1 MTTEFKADFNS
12 RLAGVLLGTA
22 VGDALGLPA
31 EGLSRRRQRRLLPGP
46 CRHRLI
52 LGRGMISDDTE
63 HTLLVAQS
71 LLENDRDAADFQ
83 RRLGRRLRWWFA
95 ALPAGC
101 GRATARA
108 CLKLWLGIPASRSG
122 VFSAGNGPAMRSA
135 VIGAYFHEQPDALR
149 QFVQA
154 STVVTHT
161 DPEALYGALTVARL
175 AAWAVAHD
183 ADSPPDQE
191 ALAQLLAR
199 SVRPDDVRWQ
209 NYLAAVLSCYKDR
222 ATVAEMTARIGV
234 EKRVSGYIYHT
245 VPVAV
250 YAWLRHYGDFQA
262 TISAALE
269 CGGDTDTVCAIAGA
283 LAGATVGVEGIPP
296 EWVAGVIEWPRS
308 MALLRTIAQRLA
320 EQTCD
325 GRQHGAARYFWP
337 AILPRNFL
345 FFAVV
350 LLHVL
355 RRLLPPY

>member
-1 MTTEFKADFNS
+1 
-12 RLAGVLLGTA
+12 
-22 VGDALGLPA
+22 
-31 EGLSRRRQRRLLPGP
+31 
-46 CRHRLI
+46 
-52 LGRGMISDDTE
+52 MISDDTE

-135 VIGAYFHEQPDALR
+135 VIGAYFHDQPILLE
-149 QFVQA
+149 QFVRA
-154 STVVTHT
+154 ATVVTHT
-161 DPEALYGALTVARL
+161 DPQALHGALTVARL
-175 AAWAVAHD
+175 AAWAIKHD

-191 ALAQLLAR
+191 TLAQLLAQ
-199 SVRPDDVRWQ
+199 SVRPDDFRWQ

-234 EKRVSGYIYHT
+234 EKGVSSYIYHT

-250 YAWLRHYGDFQA
+250 YAWLRHYGDFRA
-262 TISAALE
+262 TIAAALE

-283 LAGATVGVEGIPP
+283 LAAATVGVDGIPP
-296 EWVAGVIEWPRS
+296 KWIAGIMDWPRS
-308 MALLRTIAQRLA
+308 ASLLRAVAQRLA
-320 EQTCD
+320 EQKCD
-325 GRQHGAARYFWP
+325 GRQRGAIPYFWP
-337 AILPRNFL
+337 AILPRNLL
-345 FFAVV
+345 FFLVV
-350 LLHVL
+350 LLHVF